1 MPPDAPDQPD
11 DHPLA
16 LGVNLAGYFGTT
28 VGLGEAARQLDG
40 ALRAA
45 GVSVARLGLAHRSG
59 QGSPERD
66 EPAEH
71 PVTVVCASPEGMAG
85 ARAELPAAFAD
96 RRVVGV
102 WWWEV
107 MAFPSRWLR
116 AFDDVDEVW
125 VGSRFVADA
134 LAAVSPVPVVRIPMP
149 VAVGAPARLDRASL
163 GLPDGFLF
171 GFVFDYESVVAR
183 KNPLGLIEAFRR
195 AFAPGEARL
204 VLKTVRGERHPED
217 HAAVVAAADAHP
229 DVHVVDRDLPA
240 GEKDALIAALDCY
253 VSLHRSEGFGLTLA
267 EAALLGTPV
276 IATDYGGPRDF
287 LTQFNSFL
295 VDHRT
300 VPIGPGRDPYPADGE
315 WAEPDLDHAAALMRA
330 VRDAPAQARLRADRL
345 RADVEREHAPAAA
358 GAAMA
363 QRLQRTLGLPPG
375 NGAIEA
381 LDLGEIARR
390 LRAGPSATA
399 SARGLRGGSR
409 TALLRALRPYTAHQ
423 RQLDEELLRLIRT
436 LDERVRGIAAAQSSL
451 AAELGRVRRE
461 VEAGR
466 RVPPSPG
473 P

>member
-1 MPPDAPDQPD
+1 MSPDAPEQTNDA
-11 DHPLA
+11 PLA
-16 LGVNLAGYFGTT
+16 LGVNLAGYFGAS

-45 GVSVARLGLAHRSG
+45 GVAVTRLDLAHRADG
-59 QGSPERD
+59 AALAAD
-66 EPAEH
+66 AVAEH
-71 PVTVVCASPEGMAG
+71 PVTLVCSSPEGMPG
-85 ARAELPAAFAD
+85 ARAQVPSAFAGQ
-96 RRVVGV
+96 RVVGM

-134 LAAVSPVPVVRIPMP
+134 LAAVAPVPVVRIALP
-149 VAVGAPARLDRASL
+149 VAPRAPAAVDRAAL

-183 KNPLGLIEAFRR
+183 KNPLGLIDAFSR
-195 AFAPGEARL
+195 AFAPGEAQL
-204 VLKTVRGERHPED
+204 VLKTVRAERHPEA
-217 HAAVVAAADAHP
+217 HAAVVAAAAARP

-240 GEKDALIAALDCY
+240 GQKDALIAALDCY

-287 LTQFNSFL
+287 LTPFNSFL
-295 VDHRT
+295 VDHRQ
-300 VPIGPGRDPYPADGE
+300 VRIGPGHNPYPAEGE
-315 WAEPDLDHAAALMRA
+315 WAEPDLDQAAALMRA
-330 VRDAPAQARLRADRL
+330 VREAPDEAALRARRL

-358 GAAMA
+358 GRAMA
-363 QRLQRTLGLPPG
+363 ARLQRVLGLPRG
-375 NGAIEA
+375 NGAVEG
-381 LDLGEIARR
+381 LDVGELARR
-390 LRAGPSATA
+390 LRAGPSAGAT
-399 SARGLRGGSR
+399 SGLRAR
-409 TALLRALRPYTAHQ
+409 TRAALLRALRPYSAHQ
-423 RQLDEELLRLIRT
+423 RALDEELLALIRT

-451 AAELGRVRRE
+451 AAELARVRHE
-461 VEAGR
+461 VEESQ